1 MVGDLIQIQ
10 KQYERIP
17 SFGCIPGCTDCCGPV
32 PFSEAEWARLTPE
45 EQAKPLVTHRCQFV
59 GPTGCTIYDRRPL
72 LCRLFGTVNE
82 PKMTC
87 SHGCGP
93 EQTLTPIQGR
103 TIMRHYLKHA
113 KAQDPLRDL
122 RWAEGLLK
130 EHR

>member
-1 MVGDLIQIQ
+1 
-10 KQYERIP
+10 
-17 SFGCIPGCTDCCGPV
+17 
-32 PFSEAEWARLTPE
+32 
-45 EQAKPLVTHRCQFV
+45 
-59 GPTGCTIYDRRPL
+59 
-72 LCRLFGTVNE
+72 
-82 PKMTC
+82 MTC

-93 EQTLTPIQGR
+93 EQKLTPIQGT